1 MPTRTLVRARP
12 RLPVKPPMQSIV
24 GEYGGSLW
32 NLINGLPADDVRLP
46 VNEQTVSGLVGC
58 WAATQRI
65 ANAVAPMMAA
75 ADALDG
81 NGNELEPT
89 PTVLADPC
97 AGYEATSY
105 WKEAVLSVLL
115 HGNWVGLRL
124 DPDPVTGYPRQVLP
138 VPPGSVH
145 AYWNG
150 DGEAVYEIASEHFT
164 PDDVVHVRY
173 GLSVPGQIMAIG
185 VVEAHRRGLGA
196 HLDLQSMAGSV
207 WRQGGVPSGIVQLDT
222 PSPTQEQVSIVKSS
236 WMGAIGGKRTV
247 AVTGSKM
254 SYQPVSWS
262 ASDAE
267 FLASRQFS
275 IAEAAL
281 LWGLRPEDLGSSFG
295 ASSGAVTYGNRSD
308 DALQRITDSYMP
320 VAVGFEEAWSRLL
333 PGRNCVR
340 ADVEALMRSTPRER
354 IELLKLKLDAG
365 LITLDEARAEEGL
378 PPLPPKPAPPA
389 PPPVPASIITDAGT
403 PPALDP
409 TTQEVVA

>member
-12 RLPVKPPMQSIV
+12 RIAVKPPLQTVQGDWGSPLWRIV
-24 GEYGGSLW
+24 
-32 NLINGLPADDVRLP
+32 NGAVVDDVRLP
-46 VNEQTVSGLVGC
+46 VTSMTVSGLVGA

-65 ANAVAPMMAA
+65 ANACASMLAE
-75 ADALDG
+75 ADAYDG

-97 AGYEATSY
+97 AGYDAHSF
-105 WKEAVLSVLL
+105 WKEAVLTLLL
-115 HGNWVGLRL
+115 HGNWIGLGS
-124 DPDPVTGYPRQVLP
+124 DFDPVTGYPRQVVP
-138 VPPGSVH
+138 VHPESVSAH
-145 AYWNG
+145 WDA
-150 DGEAVYEIASEHFT
+150 DGWAIYEIGAEKFS
-164 PDDVVHVRY
+164 PDEIVHVRH
-173 GLSVPGQIMAIG
+173 GLSVPGQIKAIG

-196 HLDLQSMAGSV
+196 ALDLQSMSGSV
-207 WRQGGVPSGIVQLDT
+207 WRQGGVPSGVVQLDT
-222 PSPTQEQVSIVKSS
+222 PTPTQDQVSIVKQS
-236 WMGAIGGKRTV
+236 WMNAIGGQRTV
-247 AVTGSKM
+247 AVTGKSM
-254 SYQPVSWS
+254 SYTPITWS
-262 ASDAE
+262 AQDAE
-267 FLASRQFS
+267 FLSSRQFS

-308 DALQRITDSYMP
+308 DSLQRITDSYMP
-320 VAVGFEEAWSRLL
+320 VCVGFEQAWSRLL

-340 ADVEALMRSTPRER
+340 ADIEALMRSTPRER

-378 PPLPPKPAPPA
+378 PPLPPKPTPPA